1 MVKRN
6 NDYAVNIILNFVSEP
21 KRFISDNMTSVCDMW
36 DSLINVYKENNHV
49 NTGVTYTNY

>member
-49 NTGVTYTNY
+49 NTGVTYTN